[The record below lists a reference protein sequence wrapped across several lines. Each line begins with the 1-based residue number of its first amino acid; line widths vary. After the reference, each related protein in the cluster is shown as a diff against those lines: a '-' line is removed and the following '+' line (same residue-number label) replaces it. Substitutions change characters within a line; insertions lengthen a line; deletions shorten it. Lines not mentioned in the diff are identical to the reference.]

1 MIHAL
6 LQFKNNGGG
15 QMAEIEDLQDQVDKL
30 HQACANQAAQDD
42 EHFAAATATAKATA
56 RQQRDELQA
65 CIQQASKQ

>member
-6 LQFKNNGGG
+6 LQFKNNGGA

-42 EHFAAATATAKATA
+42 QHLAAATAIAKATA